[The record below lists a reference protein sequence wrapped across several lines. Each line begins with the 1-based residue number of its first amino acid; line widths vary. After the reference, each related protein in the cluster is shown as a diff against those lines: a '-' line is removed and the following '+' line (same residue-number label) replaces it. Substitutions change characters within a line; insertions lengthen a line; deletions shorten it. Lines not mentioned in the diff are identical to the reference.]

1 MARFDCDPEATE
13 DVLLGL
19 PLAWRYSTVNIQYC
33 EYGKYGIVQ
42 IKAECER
49 GRFPRMMLGE
59 AEEKGEG
66 LLFWGPRLRSV
77 SMESKGCSWESPSF
91 AGLAV

>member
-19 PLAWRYSTVNIQYC
+19 PLAWRYC
-33 EYGKYGIVQ
+33 EYYGKYGIVQ

-66 LLFWGPRLRSV
+66 LLFWGPRLRFV
-77 SMESKGCSWESPSF
+77 SKESKRCSWESPSF